1 VLSTA
6 VVAVD
11 ELFGLPAH
19 PLVVHAAVV
28 LVPLAA
34 IGVLVIAFWPA
45 ARARLG
51 VAVVVIA
58 ALGTLFAY
66 LAVESGGYLEEQVK
80 ETEQVEEHAKL
91 GDSGLASAAA
101 VLLGAVAVTGFG
113 LYERRRSAT
122 SEPADSSSDETARGP
137 DRKLVYLRT
146 GVGVVAVVLVSL
158 GTLQIARIGHSG
170 AKATWDDVGG
180 SGVDTDDD

>member
-1 VLSTA
+1 
-6 VVAVD
+6 
-11 ELFGLPAH
+11 
-19 PLVVHAAVV
+19 VVHAAVV

-34 IGVLVIAFWPA
+34 IGVLLTAFWPA

-66 LAVESGGYLEEQVK
+66 LAVESGGYLEDRVE

-91 GDSGLASAAA
+91 GDSGLASAVA
-101 VLLGAVAVTGFG
+101 VLLGAAAVTGFG
-113 LYERRRSAT
+113 VYEKRRSAPEAGDGT
-122 SEPADSSSDETARGP
+122 RS
-137 DRKLVYLRT
+137 DRKLLYLRT

-170 AKATWDDVGG
+170 AKATWEDVGG
-180 SGVDTDDD
+180 TGVDIDDD

>member
-1 VLSTA
+1 
-6 VVAVD
+6 VD

-34 IGVLVIAFWPA
+34 VGVGVIAFWPA

-51 VAVVVIA
+51 VAVVVVA
-58 ALGTLFAY
+58 ALGTVFAY
-66 LAVESGGYLEEQVK
+66 LAVESGGYLEDRVG
-80 ETEQVEEHAKL
+80 ETEQVEEHAEL
-91 GDSGLASAAA
+91 GDSGLASALA

-113 LYERRRSAT
+113 VYERRQSTPDGDGTPSNRRVRS
-122 SEPADSSSDETARGP
+122 
-137 DRKLVYLRT
+137 LRA

-158 GTLQIARIGHSG
+158 GTVQIARIGHSG
-170 AKATWDDVGG
+170 ATATWGNVGG
-180 SGVDTDDD
+180 TGTDSDDD

>member
-1 VLSTA
+1 MRTT
-6 VVAVD
+6 VVVVD

-45 ARARLG
+45 ARAKLG
-51 VAVVVIA
+51 VAVLVIA
-58 ALGTLFAY
+58 AVGTVFAY
-66 LAVESGGYLEEQVK
+66 LAAESGEYLEERVT
-80 ETEQVEEHAKL
+80 ETEQVEDHAKL

-113 LYERRRSAT
+113 AYERRRSAT
-122 SEPADSSSDETARGP
+122 SGLADSASDETARGP

-180 SGVDTDDD
+180 STVDRDDD

>member
-1 VLSTA
+1 
-6 VVAVD
+6 
-11 ELFGLPAH
+11 
-19 PLVVHAAVV
+19 VVHAAVV

-34 IGVLVIAFWPA
+34 IGVVVIAFWPA
-45 ARARLG
+45 ARAKLG

-66 LAVESGGYLEEQVK
+66 LAVESGGHLEEQVK

-91 GDSGLASAAA
+91 GDSGLASAVA
-101 VLLGAVAVTGFG
+101 VLLGAIAVTGFG
-113 LYERRRSAT
+113 VYEKRRSAT
-122 SEPADSSSDETARGP
+122 SASADSADSASDGSASGP

-170 AKATWDDVGG
+170 AKATWGEVGG
-180 SGVDTDDD
+180 TGVDNDD

>member
-1 VLSTA
+1 M
-6 VVAVD
+6 D

-19 PLVVHAAVV
+19 PLLVHAAVV

-34 IGVLVIAFWPA
+34 IGVVLIAFWPA

-58 ALGTLFAY
+58 AVGTLFAY
-66 LAVESGGYLEEQVK
+66 LAMESGGYLEEQVK
-80 ETEQVEEHAKL
+80 ETEQVEDHAKL
-91 GDSGLASAAA
+91 GDSGLAAAAA
-101 VLLGAVAVTGFG
+101 VLLGAIAVTGFG
-113 LYERRRSAT
+113 AYEKRRSAPVDDDG
-122 SEPADSSSDETARGP
+122 SAQDH
-137 DRKLVYLRT
+137 KMVYLRT

-170 AKATWDDVGG
+170 AKATWDDVG
-180 SGVDTDDD
+180 SSTVDDD

>member
-1 VLSTA
+1 VN
-6 VVAVD
+6 

-19 PLVVHAAVV
+19 PFVVHAAVV

-34 IGVLVIAFWPA
+34 FGVAIVAFWPA

-66 LAVESGGYLEEQVK
+66 LAVDSGGYLEDQVT
-80 ETEQVEEHAKL
+80 ETEQVKEHAKL
-91 GDSGLASAAA
+91 GDSGLASAIA
-101 VLLGAVAVTGFG
+101 VLLGAVAVTGLG
-113 LYERRRSAT
+113 VYEKRRTVPDDVDGTRSN
-122 SEPADSSSDETARGP
+122 
-137 DRKLVYLRT
+137 RKVLYLRT

-158 GTLQIARIGHSG
+158 GTVQIARIGHSG
-170 AKATWDDVGG
+170 AKATWEDVGG
-180 SGVDTDDD
+180 AGVDIDDD

>member
-1 VLSTA
+1 VRTP
-6 VVAVD
+6 VVVVD

-34 IGVLVIAFWPA
+34 IGVLIIAFWPA

-58 ALGTLFAY
+58 ALGTVFAY
-66 LAVESGGYLEEQVK
+66 LAAESGEYLEEQVT
-80 ETEQVEEHAKL
+80 ETEQVEEHAEL

-101 VLLGAVAVTGFG
+101 VLLGAAAVTGFG
-113 LYERRRSAT
+113 LYERRRSAP
-122 SEPADSSSDETARGP
+122 SGPADSSSDETAHGS
-137 DRKLVYLRT
+137 DRTLVYLRT
-146 GVGVVAVVLVSL
+146 GVGVIAVVLVSL

-170 AKATWDDVGG
+170 AKATWDNVGA
-180 SGVDTDDD
+180 STVDGEDDD

>member
-1 VLSTA
+1 M
-6 VVAVD
+6 D

-58 ALGTLFAY
+58 ALGTVFAY
-66 LAVESGGYLEEQVK
+66 LAAESGGYLEERVE

-91 GDSGLASAAA
+91 GDSGLASAVA

-113 LYERRRSAT
+113 VYERRRSAR
-122 SEPADSSSDETARGP
+122 SGLADAAADETAHGP
-137 DRKLVYLRT
+137 DRTLVYLRT

-180 SGVDTDDD
+180 STVDRDDD

>member
-1 VLSTA
+1 MTT
-6 VVAVD
+6 VVVVD

-34 IGVLVIAFWPA
+34 IGVVVIAFWPA
-45 ARARLG
+45 ARAKLG

-66 LAVESGGYLEEQVK
+66 LAVESGGYLEDQVK

-91 GDSGLASAAA
+91 GDSGLASAVA

-113 LYERRRSAT
+113 VYEKRRSA
-122 SEPADSSSDETARGP
+122 P
-137 DRKLVYLRT
+137 DDGDGNRTNRKVLYLRT

-170 AKATWDDVGG
+170 AKATWGEVGG
-180 SGVDTDDD
+180 TGVDSDDD

>member
-1 VLSTA
+1 
-6 VVAVD
+6 VD

-34 IGVLVIAFWPA
+34 IGVVVIAFWPA

-58 ALGTLFAY
+58 AVGTLFAY

-91 GDSGLASAAA
+91 GDSGLASAVA

-113 LYERRRSAT
+113 LYERRRSTT
-122 SEPADSSSDETARGP
+122 SEPADSSSDETARGA

-170 AKATWDDVGG
+170 AKATWEDVGG
-180 SGVDTDDD
+180 ARVDTDDD

>member
-1 VLSTA
+1 MRTT
-6 VVAVD
+6 VAVMD

-34 IGVLVIAFWPA
+34 IGVVVIAFWPA

-58 ALGTLFAY
+58 ALGTVFAY
-66 LAVESGGYLEEQVK
+66 LAAESGEYLEEQVE
-80 ETEQVEEHAKL
+80 ETEQVEEHAEL

-122 SEPADSSSDETARGP
+122 SGSADSSSGETAQGS

-180 SGVDTDDD
+180 SSVDTDDD

>member
-1 VLSTA
+1 MN
-6 VVAVD
+6 

-34 IGVLVIAFWPA
+34 IGVLLIAFWPA

-66 LAVESGGYLEEQVK
+66 LAVESGGYLEDQVT

-91 GDSGLASAAA
+91 GDSGLASAVA
-101 VLLGAVAVTGFG
+101 VLLGAVAVTGLG
-113 LYERRRSAT
+113 VYEKRRSVPDDGEGT
-122 SEPADSSSDETARGP
+122 RS
-137 DRKLVYLRT
+137 DRKVLYLRT

-170 AKATWDDVGG
+170 AKATWGDVGG
-180 SGVDTDDD
+180 TGVDIDDD

>member
-1 VLSTA
+1 M
-6 VVAVD
+6 D

-19 PLVVHAAVV
+19 PLLVHAAVV

-34 IGVLVIAFWPA
+34 IGVVLIAFWPA

-58 ALGTLFAY
+58 AVGTLFAY
-66 LAVESGGYLEEQVK
+66 LAMESGEYLEEQVK
-80 ETEQVEEHAKL
+80 ETEQVEDHAKL
-91 GDSGLASAAA
+91 GDSGLAAAAA

-113 LYERRRSAT
+113 AYERRRSAR
-122 SEPADSSSDETARGP
+122 SEPAAADSVPDGHAPGS
-137 DRKLVYLRT
+137 DRKLVYLRI

-170 AKATWDDVGG
+170 AKATWGEVGG
-180 SGVDTDDD
+180 TGIDND

>member
-1 VLSTA
+1 
-6 VVAVD
+6 
-11 ELFGLPAH
+11 
-19 PLVVHAAVV
+19 VVHAAVV

-34 IGVLVIAFWPA
+34 IGVLLTAFWPA

-66 LAVESGGYLEEQVK
+66 LAVESGGYLEDQVA

-91 GDSGLASAAA
+91 GDSGLASAVA

-113 LYERRRSAT
+113 VYEKRRSAPEAGDGT
-122 SEPADSSSDETARGP
+122 RST
-137 DRKLVYLRT
+137 RKVLYLRI

-170 AKATWDDVGG
+170 AKATWEDVGG
-180 SGVDTDDD
+180 TGVDIDDD

>member
-1 VLSTA
+1 VN
-6 VVAVD
+6 

-34 IGVLVIAFWPA
+34 IGVLLIAFWPA

-66 LAVESGGYLEEQVK
+66 LAVGSGGYLEDQVT

-91 GDSGLASAAA
+91 GDSGLASAVA

-113 LYERRRSAT
+113 VYEKRRSV
-122 SEPADSSSDETARGP
+122 P
-137 DRKLVYLRT
+137 DVGDGTRSNRMALSLRT

-170 AKATWDDVGG
+170 AKATWGDVGG
-180 SGVDTDDD
+180 TGVDIDDD

>member
-1 VLSTA
+1 
-6 VVAVD
+6 VD

-45 ARARLG
+45 ARAKLG

-66 LAVESGGYLEEQVK
+66 LAVESGGYFEEQVE

-91 GDSGLASAAA
+91 GDSGLASAVA

-113 LYERRRSAT
+113 VYERRRSDA
-122 SEPADSSSDETARGP
+122 SEPANSSSGGTAGGP

-170 AKATWDDVGG
+170 AKATWGEVGG
-180 SGVDTDDD
+180 TGVDTDDD

>member
-1 VLSTA
+1 M
-6 VVAVD
+6 D

-19 PLVVHAAVV
+19 PLLVHAAVV

-34 IGVLVIAFWPA
+34 IGVVLIAFWPA

-58 ALGTLFAY
+58 AVGTLFAY
-66 LAVESGGYLEEQVK
+66 LAMQSGEYLEEQVK

-91 GDSGLASAAA
+91 GDSGLAAAAA
-101 VLLGAVAVTGFG
+101 VLVSAIAVTGFG
-113 LYERRRSAT
+113 VYEKRRST
-122 SEPADSSSDETARGP
+122 PSDGDGTQS
-137 DRKLVYLRT
+137 DRKVVYLRT

-170 AKATWDDVGG
+170 AKATWGEVGG
-180 SGVDTDDD
+180 TGIDSDDD

>member
-1 VLSTA
+1 
-6 VVAVD
+6 
-11 ELFGLPAH
+11 
-19 PLVVHAAVV
+19 VVHAAVV

-34 IGVLVIAFWPA
+34 IGVLLIAFWPA

-66 LAVESGGYLEEQVK
+66 LAVESGGYLEDQVT

-91 GDSGLASAAA
+91 GDSGLASAIA

-113 LYERRRSAT
+113 FYEKRRSV
-122 SEPADSSSDETARGP
+122 P
-137 DRKLVYLRT
+137 DDGDGTGANRRMLYLRT

-158 GTLQIARIGHSG
+158 GTVQIARIGHSG
-170 AKATWDDVGG
+170 AKATWENVGG
-180 SGVDTDDD
+180 TGVDIDDD

>member
-1 VLSTA
+1 M
-6 VVAVD
+6 VAVN

-19 PLVVHAAVV
+19 PFVVHAAVV

-34 IGVLVIAFWPA
+34 IGVAVIAFWPS

-58 ALGTLFAY
+58 ALGTVFAY
-66 LAVESGGYLEEQVK
+66 LAMESGGYLEERVD

-91 GDSGLASAAA
+91 GDSGLASAVA
-101 VLLGAVAVTGFG
+101 VLLGAVAVTGVG
-113 LYERRRSAT
+113 MYEKRRSA
-122 SEPADSSSDETARGP
+122 P
-137 DRKLVYLRT
+137 DDGDATGANRRMLYLRT
-146 GVGVVAVVLVSL
+146 GVGIVAVVLVSL

-170 AKATWDDVGG
+170 AKATWGDVGG
-180 SGVDTDDD
+180 TGVDSDDD

>member
-1 VLSTA
+1 M
-6 VVAVD
+6 D

-45 ARARLG
+45 ARAKLG
-51 VAVVVIA
+51 VAVLVIA
-58 ALGTLFAY
+58 ALGTVFAY
-66 LAVESGGYLEEQVK
+66 LAVESGGYLEDRVE

-91 GDSGLASAAA
+91 GDSGLASAVA

-113 LYERRRSAT
+113 VYERRRSAT
-122 SEPADSSSDETARGP
+122 SGLADSASDETARGP

-146 GVGVVAVVLVSL
+146 GVGVFAVVLVSL

-180 SGVDTDDD
+180 STVDSDDD